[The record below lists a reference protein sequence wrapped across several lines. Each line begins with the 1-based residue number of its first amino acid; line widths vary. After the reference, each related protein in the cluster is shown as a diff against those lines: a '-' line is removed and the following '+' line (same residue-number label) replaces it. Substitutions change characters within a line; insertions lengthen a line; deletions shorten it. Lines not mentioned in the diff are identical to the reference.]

1 MTSLT
6 QTEQG
11 TQLSICKKKKF
22 FLKARVALERE
33 TGSLGENNGM
43 FLLENVSLSS
53 GISINTYLDG
63 VQM

>member
-1 MTSLT
+1 L
-6 QTEQG
+6 Q
-11 TQLSICKKKKF
+11 KKKKF